1 MTTACRPGAVIA
13 GTGAPPRD
21 GCAVVIDL
29 ARAIR
34 SGPRA
39 GTDDPCLRH
48 PPVGDRRAHGSAGWA
63 DHVRLEGVTS
73 ACGGP
78 LELRR
83 GVRRQGKR
91 SADLI
96 KINACVSPLLH
107 LEAPYREEMTDE
119 GLEAASSCAATR
131 RS

>member
-1 MTTACRPGAVIA
+1 MTTACRPGAVID

-39 GTDDPCLRH
+39 GADDPCLRH

-63 DHVRLEGVTS
+63 DHVRPEGVTS
-73 ACGGP
+73 PCGGP

-83 GVRRQGKR
+83 GVGRQGKR

-96 KINACVSPLLH
+96 KININACVSPLLH
-107 LEAPYREEMTDE
+107 PEAPV
-119 GLEAASSCAATR
+119 AR
-131 RS
+131 R